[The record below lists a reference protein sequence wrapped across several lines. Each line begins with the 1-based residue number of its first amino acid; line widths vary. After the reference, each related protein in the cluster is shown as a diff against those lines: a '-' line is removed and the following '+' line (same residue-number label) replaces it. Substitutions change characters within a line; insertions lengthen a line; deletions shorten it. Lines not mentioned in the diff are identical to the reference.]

1 MNVIEALLHTKLV
14 HLGGVHA
21 GKRVRYRVLITRNY
35 TVLHMGLRN
44 QPKLKRISNSDF
56 TLLDGFG
63 RFLTWIAAHFGTEW
77 DTLRHRCAAVS
88 ERNHEG

>member
-35 TVLHMGLRN
+35 TVLHG
-44 QPKLKRISNSDF
+44 PAKPTE
-56 TLLDGFG
+56 TLANIEF
-63 RFLTWIAAHFGTEW
+63 
-77 DTLRHRCAAVS
+77 
-88 ERNHEG
+88 